1 MKGLIGR
8 CQGARVAIRPAL
20 VILAASVVLPACADG
35 PTQPSPP
42 SLTGRWTGLSTYPN
56 APFTLE
62 LMQTGGSLRGD
73 YRDELDRSLAV
84 TGTYSPPTFA
94 IVVDLGDATLNLE
107 GTVMTARTAQGT
119 MFTSARGNTPFVETN
134 IVTVKYRE
142 NGKDETVDVDL
153 TAKTE
158 VTRDKKAIARAQLRP
173 GVHVV
178 VDALGCEDKYEAV
191 AIRIVPPPTA
201 GR

>member
-1 MKGLIGR
+1 MLNRFITML
-8 CQGARVAIRPAL
+8 AL
-20 VILAASVVLPACADG
+20 VAVTLSASLLAH
-35 PTQPSPP
+35 
-42 SLTGRWTGLSTYPN
+42 
-56 APFTLE
+56 
-62 LMQTGGSLRGD
+62 
-73 YRDELDRSLAV
+73 DELR
-84 TGTYSPPTFA
+84 F
-94 IVVDLGDATLNLE
+94 I
-107 GTVMTARTAQGT
+107 GTVTK
-119 MFTSARGNTPFVETN
+119 FDVKTN

-158 VTRDKKAIARAQLRP
+158 LTRDKKAIARAQLRP